1 MFFKILWNYLRGY
14 VRIKVEGYFIER
26 FINICT
32 AKGILLWNSKRE
44 NSSILHTNLGISD
57 FKKVKQVVNKTKC
70 KIKIEKKDGLPF
82 FLHKYKKRKL
92 FAVLLLLMVLGMFL
106 LSNFIWNIEIQG
118 IEKIDSSTILDSV
131 KQNGL
136 TIGKWKGKV
145 DTKKII
151 NDIRLNRSDLAWV
164 GIELKGTN
172 AIVKVVEA
180 QEKPEL
186 VPENEYCNIVSD
198 KEGKI
203 EKIDAANGT
212 ALVKQGDVVK
222 QGTPLIGGWMEGK
235 YTGVRYVHAS
245 GEVQAKVWY
254 TNRQKIELSQVLR
267 EKTGKEEK
275 KYRIEIQNFKIN
287 LYKKL
292 SNFEKCDTIETK
304 KNLKLFSD
312 FYLPVSVVTC
322 HNFEIEEKPIKY
334 TYEQA
339 KQIAI
344 EKAREELAKQIGE
357 LTKVQDEIINVKE
370 QDGWVEVEVIY
381 EVLEKIGTKEKIIF

>member
-92 FAVLLLLMVLGMFL
+92 FAGFLLLVVVGIFV
-106 LSNFIWNIEIQG
+106 LSNFVWNIEIQG
-118 IEKIDSSTILDSV
+118 TEKIDSSTILDSV

-136 TIGKWKGKV
+136 TIGKWKGKI

-172 AIVKVVEA
+172 AIVKIVEA

-254 TNRQKIELSQVLR
+254 TNRQKVELSQVLR

-292 SNFEKCDTIETK
+292 SNFEKYDTIETK

-312 FYLPVSVVTC
+312 FYLPVSIVTC

-344 EKAREELAKQIGE
+344 EKAREELTKQIGE
-357 LTKVQDEIINVKE
+357 LNKVQDEIINVKE
-370 QDGWVEVEVIY
+370 QDGWIEVEVIY